1 MLTWQSF
8 QTLAEILSE
17 REMIGHLMENIL
29 DEATRPWGV
38 KVERVEIKVIFSEWR
53 PERFGEFISQS
64 PHNLSIAS
72 QGTWAL
78 PRTTTHTLSLYHY
91 ITIH

>member
-1 MLTWQSF
+1 MLVLLTWQSF

-38 KVERVEIKVIFSEWR
+38 KVERVEIKVIK
-53 PERFGEFISQS
+53 I
-64 PHNLSIAS
+64 I
-72 QGTWAL
+72 
-78 PRTTTHTLSLYHY
+78 LYQDNFVCQEK
-91 ITIH
+91 